1 MSHIVL
7 IRPGCTDFDEQQR
20 IQGTLDLP
28 LSTRGEQQVQVM
40 LQELQHVPL
49 DLIYTSPTEPARSTA
64 TTLGTTLGV
73 TVRLAEGLRNLNL
86 GLWQGLQ
93 VEEVRYKHPKV
104 FKQWIDAPET
114 IYPPEGEMVADTFD
128 RIQQTLE
135 RPLRKKGNLAIV
147 APEPLATLIRC
158 WLVNGKPEH
167 AERYYD
173 RACRLWELFTWDG
186 QHGRAIP
193 EALIAQELAAL

>member
-28 LSTRGEQQVQVM
+28 LSTRGEQQVQIM

-49 DLIYTSPTEPARSTA
+49 DLIYTSPTDPARTTA
-64 TTLGTTLGV
+64 TILGTSLGV

-93 VEEVRYKHPKV
+93 VEEIRHKHPKV
-104 FKQWIDAPET
+104 FKQWLDAPET
-114 IYPPEGEMVADTFD
+114 IYPPEGEMVSETFD

-158 WLVNGKPEH
+158 WLVSGKPEH
-167 AERYYD
+167 TELYHD
-173 RACRLWELFTWDG
+173 RAVRLWELLIWDG

-193 EALIAQELAAL
+193 EELVAQELATL